1 MKNDNLIIAVGGNI
15 SNSEGEHPTK
25 ICDKAIDLLKGFK
38 IFVNRQSNWYIS
50 DPIPISSQPKY
61 FNKVITAKSSLNEL
75 EILNILHLIEKK
87 FGRIR
92 TKVNEPRMIDLD
104 LIDCFGLILN
114 NDNIILPHP
123 RAHLRRFV
131 MEPLLEINPNWYH
144 PTFKIKVSEI
154 LKNLSSQNIQV
165 FDKIIH

>member
-15 SNSEGEHPTK
+15 SNADGEHPTK
-25 ICDKAIDLLKGFK
+25 LCDSAIDLLKGFK
-38 IFVNRQSNWYIS
+38 IFVNGQSNWYIS
-50 DPIPISSQPKY
+50 DPLPISSQPKY

-75 EILNILHLIEKK
+75 EILNILHSIEKK

-92 TKVNEPRMIDLD
+92 KKVNEPRMIDLD

-114 NDNIILPHP
+114 KKNIILPHP

-131 MEPLLEINPNWYH
+131 MEPLLEINPNWHH
-144 PTFKIKVSEI
+144 PIYNLKVSEI
-154 LKNLSSQNIQV
+154 LKKLSSQNIQV
-165 FDKIIH
+165 FDKIMN

>member
-15 SNSEGEHPTK
+15 SNVEGEHPTK
-25 ICDKAIDLLKGFK
+25 LCDIAIDVLKGFK

-50 DPIPISSQPKY
+50 DPLPISSQPKY

-75 EILNILHLIEKK
+75 EILNILHSIEKK

-92 TKVNEPRMIDLD
+92 KKVNEPRMIDLD

-114 NDNIILPHP
+114 KKNIILPHP

-131 MEPLLEINPNWYH
+131 MEPLLEINPNWHH
-144 PTFKIKVSEI
+144 PIYNIKVSEI
-154 LKNLSSQNIQV
+154 LKNLSSQNILV
-165 FDKIIH
+165 FEKIMN

>member
-1 MKNDNLIIAVGGNI
+1 MKNDNLIIAIGGNI
-15 SNSEGEHPTK
+15 SNVEGEHPTK
-25 ICDKAIDLLKGFK
+25 LCDSAIDLLKDFK

-50 DPIPISSQPKY
+50 DPLPISSQPKY

-75 EILNILHLIEKK
+75 EILNILHSIEKK

-92 TKVNEPRMIDLD
+92 KKVNEPRMIDLD

-114 NDNIILPHP
+114 KKNIILPHP

-131 MEPLLEINPNWYH
+131 MEPLLEINPNWHH
-144 PTFKIKVSEI
+144 PIYNIKVSEI

-165 FDKIIH
+165 FDKIIN

>member
-1 MKNDNLIIAVGGNI
+1 MKNDNLIIAIGGNI
-15 SNSEGEHPTK
+15 SNVEGEHPTK
-25 ICDKAIDLLKGFK
+25 ICDSAIGLLKDFK

-50 DPIPISSQPKY
+50 DPLPISSQPKY

-75 EILNILHLIEKK
+75 EILNILHSIEKK

-92 TKVNEPRMIDLD
+92 KKVNEPRMIDLD

-114 NDNIILPHP
+114 KKNIILPHP

-131 MEPLLEINPNWYH
+131 MEPLLEINPNWHH
-144 PTFKIKVSEI
+144 PIYNIKVSEI

-165 FDKIIH
+165 FDKIMN